1 MRKVILAKRFGNTGS
16 MVLYIDDGEILNTLF
31 DYLTDESIGTDVQIV
46 SVKGIE
52 NYREYYPLTEY
63 TDSKKFTIDVLKMMQ

>member
-16 MVLYIDDGEILNTLF
+16 KVLYLDDGEMLNTLF

-52 NYREYYPLTEY
+52 NYKEYYPLTEY